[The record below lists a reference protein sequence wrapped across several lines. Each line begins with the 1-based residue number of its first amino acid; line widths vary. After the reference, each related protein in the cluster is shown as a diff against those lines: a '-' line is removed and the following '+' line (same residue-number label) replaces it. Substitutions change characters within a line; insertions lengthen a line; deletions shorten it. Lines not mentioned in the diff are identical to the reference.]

1 MEHNEMMANP
11 IRHIRFI
18 GYGLTNAWSFMLLFV
33 PLFGA
38 HDSTI
43 VVSGSMLSGALCG
56 LILLLVS
63 PKLQT
68 IAGRKVLSFL
78 FALGASIGTL
88 LYAYPMF
95 PSSPVALLG
104 LLLSGFCFIGIVASW
119 FENYACLSTR
129 DVVLLAGCSFLFA
142 AILCLVIAAVPIDI
156 SALLLAA
163 LPIASFALMPHSLVE
178 KPHATTG
185 EQETAAQ
192 AAHSLIDNIKAS
204 VKWRTLAGLFV
215 TFFALGSIGALMP
228 ASEPPF
234 DFGIKFLIIPPLSFS
249 SSSP

>member
-104 LLLSGFCFIGIVASW
+104 LLLSGFCFIGIVASEKEGKRLEMSCKRCGASCGM
-119 FENYACLSTR
+119 F
-129 DVVLLAGCSFLFA
+129 VSFRSDFMPCNSSGSDRH
-142 AILCLVIAAVPIDI
+142 LCIAAC
-156 SALLLAA
+156 SASDRVVRAYA
-163 LPIASFALMPHSLVE
+163 
-178 KPHATTG
+178 
-185 EQETAAQ
+185 
-192 AAHSLIDNIKAS
+192 
-204 VKWRTLAGLFV
+204 
-215 TFFALGSIGALMP
+215 
-228 ASEPPF
+228 PF
-234 DFGIKFLIIPPLSFS
+234 PR
-249 SSSP
+249 

>member
-38 HDSTI
+38 HDSTT

-88 LYAYPMF
+88 LYAYTI
-95 PSSPVALLG
+95 A
-104 LLLSGFCFIGIVASW
+104 IVAI
-119 FENYACLSTR
+119 
-129 DVVLLAGCSFLFA
+129 V
-142 AILCLVIAAVPIDI
+142 AI
-156 SALLLAA
+156 
-163 LPIASFALMPHSLVE
+163 
-178 KPHATTG
+178 TT
-185 EQETAAQ
+185 A
-192 AAHSLIDNIKAS
+192 
-204 VKWRTLAGLFV
+204 WR
-215 TFFALGSIGALMP
+215 
-228 ASEPPF
+228 
-234 DFGIKFLIIPPLSFS
+234 
-249 SSSP
+249 

>member
-1 MEHNEMMANP
+1 MEHNTMMANP

-56 LILLLVS
+56 LMLLLAS

-68 IAGRKVLSFL
+68 IAGRKMLSFL

-95 PSSPVALLG
+95 PSSPVALFG
-104 LLLSGFCFIGIVASW
+104 LLLYRHRRFVVRELRPLKHARCGTSCGMLVFIRSDFMPRNSSGS
-119 FENYACLSTR
+119 NRHLR
-129 DVVLLAGCSFLFA
+129 
-142 AILCLVIAAVPIDI
+142 IAARRAPDRIVC
-156 SALLLAA
+156 AYA
-163 LPIASFALMPHSLVE
+163 
-178 KPHATTG
+178 
-185 EQETAAQ
+185 
-192 AAHSLIDNIKAS
+192 
-204 VKWRTLAGLFV
+204 
-215 TFFALGSIGALMP
+215 
-228 ASEPPF
+228 PF
-234 DFGIKFLIIPPLSFS
+234 PC
-249 SSSP
+249 

>member
-38 HDSTI
+38 HDSTT

-56 LILLLVS
+56 LMLLLVS

-104 LLLSGFCFIGIVASW
+104 LLLSGFCFIGIVVRELRLLKHTRCGASCGM
-119 FENYACLSTR
+119 F
-129 DVVLLAGCSFLFA
+129 VSFRSDFMPCNSSGSDRHLR
-142 AILCLVIAAVPIDI
+142 IAAR
-156 SALLLAA
+156 SASDRVVRAYA
-163 LPIASFALMPHSLVE
+163 
-178 KPHATTG
+178 
-185 EQETAAQ
+185 
-192 AAHSLIDNIKAS
+192 
-204 VKWRTLAGLFV
+204 
-215 TFFALGSIGALMP
+215 
-228 ASEPPF
+228 PF
-234 DFGIKFLIIPPLSFS
+234 PR
-249 SSSP
+249 

>member
-88 LYAYPMF
+88 LYAYPTF

-129 DVVLLAGCSFLFA
+129 DVVWCFLRDVRFF
-142 AILCLVIAAVPIDI
+142 
-156 SALLLAA
+156 SQRFY
-163 LPIASFALMPHSLVE
+163 AS
-178 KPHATTG
+178 
-185 EQETAAQ
+185 
-192 AAHSLIDNIKAS
+192 
-204 VKWRTLAGLFV
+204 
-215 TFFALGSIGALMP
+215 
-228 ASEPPF
+228 
-234 DFGIKFLIIPPLSFS
+234 
-249 SSSP
+249 

>member
-1 MEHNEMMANP
+1 MVVHAA
-11 IRHIRFI
+11 IRC
-18 GYGLTNAWSFMLLFV
+18 
-33 PLFGA
+33 PLFSA

-56 LILLLVS
+56 LMLLLAS
-63 PKLQT
+63 ALQT

-88 LYAYPMF
+88 LYAYPIF

-119 FENYACLSTR
+119 FGSTLPSTR
-129 DVVLLAGCSFLFA
+129 DVVLLAGYSFLFA
-142 AILCLVIAAVPIDI
+142 AILCLAIAAVPIGI

-192 AAHSLIDNIKAS
+192 TAHSLIDNIKAS
-204 VKWRTLAGLFV
+204 VKWRTLAGAFRHLFR
-215 TFFALGSIGALMP
+215 TGIHQGALMP
-228 ASEPPF
+228 AKRATVRF
-234 DFGIKFLIIPPLSFS
+234 RN
-249 SSSP
+249 

>member
-68 IAGRKVLSFL
+68 IAAQGAFVPLCPGRLNRN
-78 FALGASIGTL
+78 ASLRVSYVPIV
-88 LYAYPMF
+88 ARCPAR
-95 PSSPVALLG
+95 PVAFG
-104 LLLSGFCFIGIVASW
+104 LLLYRHRRFVVRELRLLKHTRCGASCGMFVSFRSDFMPRISSGSDRHLCIVARSASDRVVRA
-119 FENYACLSTR
+119 YA
-129 DVVLLAGCSFLFA
+129 
-142 AILCLVIAAVPIDI
+142 
-156 SALLLAA
+156 
-163 LPIASFALMPHSLVE
+163 
-178 KPHATTG
+178 
-185 EQETAAQ
+185 
-192 AAHSLIDNIKAS
+192 
-204 VKWRTLAGLFV
+204 
-215 TFFALGSIGALMP
+215 
-228 ASEPPF
+228 PF
-234 DFGIKFLIIPPLSFS
+234 PR
-249 SSSP
+249 